1 MCKFEPAGS
10 WLAAIQKKL
19 SQAEK
24 NFPPVFFLDRTMEH
38 LRFYHSLLQPGLAE
52 LSAAEG
58 HHFVHVLRGKAGQTI
73 ELFDGLGRVADGV
86 VNRIKKNE
94 VFVQIGKVSEVVARQ
109 TRRIILAV
117 AAAKGQRFDWMLSK
131 CTEVGTDHIAL
142 VHFDRSVR
150 LGKES
155 AIERYQNLTISAC
168 KQCGRN
174 ILPVIT
180 GPQKLTET
188 IHELKQQYPQS
199 RFIYGSLESDART
212 VGDLADCGDDVIVFV
227 GPEGGLTDAEIRLLK
242 DQGAIPI
249 CAGSHIL
256 RTETAAIVFA
266 AILEAM
272 RIRKI

>member
-1 MCKFEPAGS
+1 
-10 WLAAIQKKL
+10 
-19 SQAEK
+19 
-24 NFPPVFFLDRTMEH
+24 MEH
-38 LRFYHSLLQPGLAE
+38 LRFYHPLLQPGPAE
-52 LSAAEG
+52 LSVAEG
-58 HHFVHVLRGKAGQTI
+58 HHFVHVLRGKEGQTI
-73 ELFDGLGRVADGV
+73 ELFDGLGHVADGV
-86 VNRIKKNE
+86 VNRIKKND
-94 VFVQIGKVSEVVARQ
+94 VFVQIEKVSEIPSRQ
-109 TRRIILAV
+109 TKRIILAV

-131 CTEVGTDHIAL
+131 CTEVGADHIVI
-142 VHFDRSVR
+142 VHYERSVR

-199 RFIYGSLESDART
+199 RFIYGSLESDALT
-212 VGDLADCGDDVIVFV
+212 VKSLADCSDDIVVFV
-227 GPEGGLTDAEIRLLK
+227 GPEGGLAEAEIQLLK
-242 DQGAIPI
+242 ANQAMPV
-249 CAGSHIL
+249 CAGNHIL

-272 RIRKI
+272 RISKN